1 MNTSKIS
8 KIKFGNVTSNLLNQS
23 IYNSKDV
30 NEQLLSTSNLLI
42 QNTSFLSKSYN
53 TSPSIQ
59 IKKKKM
65 KPLFLKPKT
74 NSRNVLKYNN
84 KVLSYSSNL
93 MNPKESDREKLSTY
107 YKLTDDIDKEE
118 DLTNTI
124 STTRENKPENR
135 EQKLLFSRYNISYD
149 NSISLTQ
156 LPKINESNISCN
168 FQSTYFNSS
177 NKAKRTIETNK
188 QLADRMNEIT
198 NYFLVQ
204 KYKKEIEN
212 LEKKK
217 YFLKKMPKILIKN
230 IDEKNEIIDT
240 NIFESNNTR
249 TDSKGISKI
258 SMNIF
263 KKVSF
268 NGMLAVNNIDMKK
281 FSRKI
286 IHEVN
291 AIITYISPAFK
302 PYSRTDF
309 SINVYKNYAYLFGGL
324 SSGYLNDIWEY
335 DLLKN
340 KWTKILFKKDNEIPI
355 PRYNHTMN
363 IVNKYLVIFG
373 GFTPKNADKI
383 PEQLILFDLEEK
395 NFIYPKITKRPGFIQ
410 RKGHISI
417 STTNTMLIY
426 GGMDV
431 ENGEILNSAYLL
443 DLNKYEFEKFH
454 YYGIKLPY
462 LMNHNAVLVNNFHIY
477 TTKPYSFYK
486 IPENDIPNTG
496 KNIINGV
503 YIFGGQNERGDLK
516 NDMYIIV
523 IGTKPCKVYKPKIDG
538 IPPEPRMS
546 CGMEFILSYDFI
558 IIHGGTGLDSR
569 VLNDIMILNTES
581 FNWIRPIFDFSGEGS
596 PKELISRTEHE
607 IFFYRGR
614 IYILGG
620 RDLENYLKMNFE
632 CVQFEI
638 TNF

>member
-1 MNTSKIS
+1 
-8 KIKFGNVTSNLLNQS
+8 
-23 IYNSKDV
+23 
-30 NEQLLSTSNLLI
+30 
-42 QNTSFLSKSYN
+42 
-53 TSPSIQ
+53 
-59 IKKKKM
+59 
-65 KPLFLKPKT
+65 
-74 NSRNVLKYNN
+74 
-84 KVLSYSSNL
+84 
-93 MNPKESDREKLSTY
+93 
-107 YKLTDDIDKEE
+107 
-118 DLTNTI
+118 
-124 STTRENKPENR
+124 
-135 EQKLLFSRYNISYD
+135 
-149 NSISLTQ
+149 
-156 LPKINESNISCN
+156 
-168 FQSTYFNSS
+168 
-177 NKAKRTIETNK
+177 
-188 QLADRMNEIT
+188 
-198 NYFLVQ
+198 
-204 KYKKEIEN
+204 
-212 LEKKK
+212 
-217 YFLKKMPKILIKN
+217 MPKIIIKN
-230 IDEKNEIIDT
+230 IDEKNEVIDT
-240 NIFESNNTR
+240 NIFESNNSR
-249 TDSKGISKI
+249 TDSYGISKI
-258 SMNIF
+258 SMNVF

-291 AIITYISPAFK
+291 AIITYILPAFK

-309 SINVYKNYAYLFGGL
+309 SICIYKNYAYLFGGL

-340 KWTKILFKKDNEIPI
+340 KWTKIPFKEDNEIPV

-363 IVNKYLVIFG
+363 IMNKYLVIFG
-373 GFTPKNADKI
+373 GFTPKNSERI

-395 NFIYPKITKRPGFIQ
+395 IFTYPKITKRPGYIQ
-410 RKGHISI
+410 RKGHIAV

-431 ENGEILNSAYLL
+431 ESGNILNSAYLL
-443 DLNKYEFEKFH
+443 DLNKYEFEKLQ

-496 KNIINGV
+496 KNIVNGV
-503 YIFGGQNERGDLK
+503 YIFGGENERGDLK

-523 IGTKPCKVYKPKIDG
+523 IGSKPCKVYKPKIDG

-558 IIHGGTGLDSR
+558 IIHGGTGLNSR

-632 CVQFEI
+632 CIQFEI

>member
-1 MNTSKIS
+1 MNTSKLS
-8 KIKFGNVTSNLLNQS
+8 EIKLNNPRIDLLNQS

-42 QNTSFLSKSYN
+42 KNTSFLSKSYN
-53 TSPSIQ
+53 SPPPIQ
-59 IKKKKM
+59 IKRKKM
-65 KPLFLKPKT
+65 KPLYLKSKL
-74 NSRNVLKYNN
+74 NARNVLKYNN
-84 KVLSYSSNL
+84 KVLTVSSNT
-93 MNPKESDREKLSTY
+93 MKPKEGDREKLSNY
-107 YKLTDDIDKEE
+107 YKLTDDYDNEE

-124 STTRENKPENR
+124 SSTRENNKPENK
-135 EQKLLFSRYNISYD
+135 EQKLLFSRYNILYD
-149 NSISLTQ
+149 NTISSTQ
-156 LPKINESNISCN
+156 LPKINDSNISCN

-177 NKAKRTIETNK
+177 NKAKRTIQTNK

-212 LEKKK
+212 FEKKK
-217 YFLKKMPKILIKN
+217 YFLKKMPKIIIKN
-230 IDEKNEIIDT
+230 IDEKNDIDT
-240 NIFESNNTR
+240 NIFESNNQR
-249 TDSKGISKI
+249 TDSYGISKI
-258 SMNIF
+258 SMNVF

-268 NGMLAVNNIDMKK
+268 NGMLAVNNLDMKK

-291 AIITYISPAFK
+291 AIITYLSPAYK

-309 SINVYKNYAYLFGGL
+309 SINIYKNYAYLFGGL

-340 KWTKILFKKDNEIPI
+340 KWNKIPFKEDNDLPV
-355 PRYNHTMN
+355 PRYNHSMN
-363 IVNKYLVIFG
+363 IMNKYLVIYG
-373 GFTPKNADKI
+373 GFTPKNSDRI

-395 NFIYPKITKRPGFIQ
+395 IFIYPKITKRPEYIQ
-410 RKGHISI
+410 RKGHIAV

-431 ENGEILNSAYLL
+431 ESGEILNSAYLL
-443 DLNKYEFEKFH
+443 DLNKYEFEKLQ
-454 YYGIKLPY
+454 YYGLKLPY

-486 IPENDIPNTG
+486 IPEDDIPNTG

-503 YIFGGQNERGDLK
+503 YIFGGENERGDLK

-523 IGTKPCKVYKPKIDG
+523 IGSKPCRVYKPKIDG

-558 IIHGGTGLDSR
+558 IIHGGTGRGSR

-632 CVQFEI
+632 CIQFEI